1 MYVVKRSY
9 TDSFICYQLAVKNHS
24 HCTIN
29 AYKSLFASCK
39 VTNKFCIKLN
49 QDKAREMIWRWS
61 EKGLSPSTIN
71 KYISRFRAFYKYL
84 QIIGIVNS
92 NPWNKIPALK
102 VHSHLPQFLS
112 KSDIDKIY
120 SYKWNDTIADRQ
132 DKLCISLML
141 NYGLRVSEAAAIKI
155 KHIDIFRKSIF
166 IPAGKGKKQRFLP
179 MLLEDEDIFITMAN
193 TRDSEDFLLPS
204 RLNNLYQIRY
214 VIRKRIEQIC
224 SKTNVTPQT
233 LRHTYATML
242 MNNGMSINT
251 IKELLGHSSIATT
264 QLYSHVGIAALK
276 VSYNEAFQRSQH
288 TQAPQS
294 KINLSVDYQREE
306 TI

>member
-1 MYVVKRSY
+1 MYVIKQSY
-9 TDSFICYQLAVKNHS
+9 TDSFICYQLAVKNRS
-24 HCTIN
+24 HCTID

-49 QDKAREMIWRWS
+49 RDKAREMIWQWS

-71 KYISRFRAFYKYL
+71 KYVSRFRAFFKYL

-92 NPWNKIPALK
+92 NPWSKIPALK
-102 VHSHLPQFLS
+102 VHSHMPRFLS
-112 KSDIDKIY
+112 ESDINKIY

-132 DKLCISLML
+132 DKLCISLLL

-155 KHIDIFRKSIF
+155 KHLDVIRKTIF
-166 IPAGKGKKQRFLP
+166 IANGRVKKQRYLP
-179 MLLEDEDIFITMAN
+179 MLFEDEDILITMAH
-193 TRDSEDFLLPS
+193 TRNSEDFLLPS

-214 VIRKRIEQIC
+214 VVRKRIEQIC
-224 SKTNVTPQT
+224 NKTNVNPQT

-242 MNNGMSINT
+242 INNGMSLNA

-276 VSYNEAFQRSQH
+276 KSYNEAFRRIATHASPSIENK
-288 TQAPQS
+288 PQC
-294 KINLSVDYQREE
+294 
-306 TI
+306 